1 MSAFHPDCI
10 LQVHQPILTKVSP
23 GNSIKFTVE
32 DPTNLAKWCFT
43 LTRAYDIL
51 NVLVTLPGYTGPSL
65 KGDYMHI
72 IPMNG
77 GKPVMFDYTAEPWNK
92 RNKINSKLN
101 LKVRFENILDNV
113 DDQWLTKP
121 KKYTHVYYRTVHVHT
136 EIVQHGDVYG
146 FHFVQANTMELP
158 WYFLAPAYSKQQS
171 LPGYEESVAVTSTNT
186 ANSKPQTLPG
196 NEESVP
202 VTSINI
208 ISALLCDIYSVDTQ
222 IVFGSTRAKNEISLW
237 AHRTILSKFPAFDA
251 LIKQASIANRD
262 TILGP
267 LKLTVTK
274 VSLPV
279 FATLL
284 RFLYVGEVQ
293 RLNFPE
299 HFAVC
304 RSNWWGERNS
314 SSGSKDR
321 HLWQPLDLTTPL
333 SVEPV
338 TWEELLDA
346 ATIYKLDSLRAHCR
360 AAIKSEFNGK

>member
-10 LQVHQPILTKVSP
+10 LQVHKPILTKVSP
-23 GNSIKFTVE
+23 GNSIKFAVE
-32 DPTNLAKWCFT
+32 DPTNLAKWYFT

-92 RNKINSKLN
+92 RNKIN
-101 LKVRFENILDNV
+101 I
-113 DDQWLTKP
+113 
-121 KKYTHVYYRTVHVHT
+121 HVHT

-146 FHFVQANTMELP
+146 FHFVQANTKELP
-158 WYFLAPAYSKQQS
+158 WYFLAPANNKPQS

-186 ANSKPQTLPG
+186 ADSKPQTLPG
-196 NEESVP
+196 YEESVP
-202 VTSINI
+202 VTSTNI
-208 ISALLCDIYSVDTQ
+208 MSALLCDIYSVDTQ
-222 IVFGSTRAKNEISLW
+222 IVFGSTRAQKEISLW

-267 LKLTVTK
+267 LTLTVTK

-299 HFAVC
+299 HFAIC

-314 SSGSKDR
+314 TSGSKDR
-321 HLWQPLDLTTPL
+321 HLWQPLDLNTPL

-346 ATIYKLDSLRAHCR
+346 ATIYKLDALRAHCR
-360 AAIKSEFNGK
+360 AAIKSEFNGR

>member
-1 MSAFHPDCI
+1 MSWF
-10 LQVHQPILTKVSP
+10 
-23 GNSIKFTVE
+23 GIKHAE
-32 DPTNLAKWCFT
+32 WCFT
-43 LTRAYDIL
+43 LTRAYEVL

-77 GKPVMFDYTAEPWNK
+77 
-92 RNKINSKLN
+92 
-101 LKVRFENILDNV
+101 
-113 DDQWLTKP
+113 
-121 KKYTHVYYRTVHVHT
+121 VHVHT

-146 FHFVQANTMELP
+146 FHFVQANTKELP
-158 WYFLAPAYSKQQS
+158 WYFLAPADSKPQS
-171 LPGYEESVAVTSTNT
+171 LPGYEESVPVTST
-186 ANSKPQTLPG
+186 K
-196 NEESVP
+196 
-202 VTSINI
+202 IM
-208 ISALLCDIYSVDTQ
+208 SALLCDICSVDTQ
-222 IVFGSTRAKNEISLW
+222 ILFGSTRAQKEISLW
-237 AHRTILSKFPAFDA
+237 AHRMILSKFPAFNA

-267 LKLTVTK
+267 LTLTVTK

-293 RLNFPE
+293 RFNFPE

-314 SSGSKDR
+314 TSGSKDR

-346 ATIYKLDSLRAHCR
+346 ATIYKLDALRAHCR
-360 AAIKSEFNGK
+360 AAIKSEFSGK